1 MDYNLSLQKIIQS
14 WINYAH
20 SEAEASVNRNY
31 SLNFTKDLACALVGA
46 RRSGKSTIA
55 IQAIY
60 HQTKNFLYIN
70 FEDPFFS
77 EHTSVQVLEDL
88 IEEYFVLFN
97 KRPDYIIYDEI
108 HNIPNWER
116 WARKFIDQKRGFLVI
131 TGSSAKMLSSELS
144 SSLTGRNL
152 THEVWPLSFTEY
164 LQFLKIIPTKQREA
178 FANYLKWGG
187 FPRVVLETNEKIRNE
202 ILQQY
207 YSDSTLKDVIK
218 RNEIRDPRALLS
230 VFNYYLA
237 NISSLH
243 SYNKIKNAFG
253 LSAHAPIAYSHAL
266 MEAFLIFEVSLYS
279 KNLKIQSRNP
289 KKIYAIDNGFRN
301 ANATSSN
308 EDRGKNLENVVFL
321 EYRKRGYQLYY
332 HKEQFECDFLITE
345 KYKPIKAIQ
354 VTESLKNNSVYERE
368 IDGLKEAME
377 KHNIN
382 EGLIITLN
390 EEGVKKTPAGSI
402 KIVSAW
408 KHFAKSF

>member
-14 WINYAH
+14 WTEYAH
-20 SEAEASVNRNY
+20 SEAKTSVNRSY
-31 SLNFTKDLACALVGA
+31 SLNFTKDLACALIGA
-46 RRSGKSTIA
+46 RRSGKSTLA

-77 EHTSVQVLEDL
+77 EHTSTQVLEDL

-116 WARKFIDQKRGFLVI
+116 WARKFIDKKRGVLVI

-164 LQFLKIIPTKQREA
+164 IQFLKIKSDKQQEA
-178 FANYLKWGG
+178 FTYYLKWGG
-187 FPRVVLETNEKIRNE
+187 FPRVVLETNEKVRNE

-230 VFNYYLA
+230 VFNYYLT

-253 LSAHAPIAYSHAL
+253 LSAHAPIAYTHAL
-266 MEAFLIFEVSLYS
+266 MEAFLLFEVSLYN

-289 KKIYAIDNGFRN
+289 KKIYAIDTGFRN

-308 EDRGKNLENVVFL
+308 EDRWKLLENFVFL

-332 HKEQFECDFLITE
+332 HKDKFECDFLITE

-368 IDGLKEAME
+368 IEGLKEAME

-382 EGLIITLN
+382 EGLIVTLN
-390 EEGVKKTPAGSI
+390 EEGVKKFPAGTI

-408 KHFAKSF
+408 KYFSKFI